1 MTIAYSA
8 TSGGSGSGTS
18 VTYSHTC
25 SGSDRILFV
34 SAFAPYPASGSTTGV
49 TYGGVSMTKVDSNKP
64 QANWDYSLW
73 YLVNPASGANNVVCT
88 SSNTVSGSFYMSM
101 AVSYTGASQTGQPD
115 GSAKANGSGTT
126 LNQSVT
132 TTADNSWVIGAGM
145 SGAGS
150 PTAST
155 GVTSRNSQTFCRI
168 GDSNAPKTPAGSYS
182 MTYTTGSSDN
192 WGLLMASFSPA
203 GGTSTQISAVN
214 GVAQASISSFN
225 GVALASVAS
234 VMGVANS

>member
-1 MTIAYSA
+1 MAIAYSA
-8 TSGGSGSGTS
+8 TTSGSGSGTS
-18 VTYSHTC
+18 VTYSHTV
-25 SGSDRILFV
+25 SGSDTILFV
-34 SAFAPYPASGSTTGV
+34 SAFAPYPSTGSTTGV
-49 TYGGVSMTKVDSNKP
+49 TYAGVAMTKVDSNKP

-73 YLVNPASGANNVVCT
+73 YLVNPAAGANNVVCT
-88 SSNTVSGSFYMSM
+88 SSTSVSGSFYMSM

-115 GSAKANGSGTT
+115 ASGKANGSSTT

-132 TTADNSWVIGAGM
+132 TVADNSWVIGAGM
-145 SGAGS
+145 SGAGT

-168 GDSNAPKTPAGSYS
+168 GDSNGPKTPAGSYS

-203 GGTSTQISAVN
+203 AAATTQIKSW
-214 GVAQASISSFN
+214 S
-225 GVALASVAS
+225 
-234 VMGVANS
+234 GVANA

>member
-1 MTIAYSA
+1 MAIAYSA
-8 TSGGSGSGTS
+8 FSSANGSGSS

-34 SAFAPYPASGSTTGV
+34 SAFAPYPGTGSTTGV
-49 TYGGVSMTKVDSNKP
+49 TYGGVAMTKVDSNKP
-64 QANWDYSLW
+64 QANWDFSLW

-88 SSNTVSGSFYMSM
+88 SSGSVSGTNYNSL

-115 GSAKANGSGTT
+115 GSAKANGASTT

-132 TTADNSWVIGAGM
+132 TTADNSWVVGAAI
-145 SGAGS
+145 SGAGA

-155 GVTSRNSQTFCRI
+155 GVTSRGNIGFCRI

-182 MTYTTGSSDN
+182 MTYTTGSADN
-192 WGLLMASFSPA
+192 WGLIMASFSPVA
-203 GGTSTQISAVN
+203 AATSHIKSADGILYAN
-214 GVAQASISSFN
+214 IKSAD
-225 GVALASVAS
+225 
-234 VMGVANS
+234 GVANS